1 MESYHPSIGT
11 HITELDTPCLLV
23 DLDAFEH
30 NIDLVADT
38 YRDTQVK
45 MRPHCKNIKSPAVEH
60 LQIQAGGTVGG
71 VCAAKVAE
79 AEVMVQGGINDVFI
93 PNQIVT
99 RDKIERLCAL
109 AKRADVK
116 VAIDNSQNL
125 KDLSDIAQHHDVVI
139 GVLIEVDTSMGRAGI
154 RDVQQGVDL
163 AKEAVRLPNI
173 AFRGVMSHQTLPGKP
188 DRETRFIEG
197 RRYIQMCLDVRDAIE
212 AAGIPVEVVST
223 GESWTYDVATT
234 IPGITEVE
242 GGTYALMS
250 HDYDYM
256 TDFQIAA
263 KVLGTVI
270 STPRP
275 GIAVGD
281 AGSRA
286 IASLKGVLP
295 KVEGMPDVTV
305 DGLYEE
311 HIVLRV
317 GNGSQLEIGDKFLL
331 ISGHEDSLVNRWDQ
345 FIGVRNGVVETVW
358 DIPGRGCFH

>member
-11 HITELDTPCLLV
+11 PINDLDTPCLLV
-23 DLDAFEH
+23 DLDAFEN
-30 NIDLVADT
+30 NIGLVAET
-38 YRDTQVK
+38 YRDTSVK
-45 MRPHCKNIKSPAVEH
+45 MRPHCKNIKSPVVEH

-79 AEVMVQGGINDVFI
+79 AEVMVQGGIDDVFV

-99 RDKIERLCAL
+99 KDKIERLCAL
-109 AKRADVK
+109 AKRADIK
-116 VAIDNSQNL
+116 VAIDNPKNL
-125 KDLSDIAQHHDVVI
+125 KDLSDIAQRHNVVV

-154 RDVQQGVDL
+154 RNAQQGIEL
-163 AKEAVRLPNI
+163 AKEAVKLPNI
-173 AFRGVMSHQTLPGKP
+173 TFKGVMSHQTLPGKP

-212 AAGIPVEVVST
+212 AEGIPVEVVST

-234 IPGITEVE
+234 MPGITEVE

-275 GIAVGD
+275 GVAVGD

-295 KVEGMPDVTV
+295 EVEGMPGVTV
-305 DGLYEE
+305 DKLYDE

-317 GNGSQLEIGDKFLL
+317 ENGTQLEIGDKFLL

-345 FIGVRNGVVETVW
+345 FIAVRYGVVETVW
-358 DIPGRGCFH
+358 DISGRGCFH